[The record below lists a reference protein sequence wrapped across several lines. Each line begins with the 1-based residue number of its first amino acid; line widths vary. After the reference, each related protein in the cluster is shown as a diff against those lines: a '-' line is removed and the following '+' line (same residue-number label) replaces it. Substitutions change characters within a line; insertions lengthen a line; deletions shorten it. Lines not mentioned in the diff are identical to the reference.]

1 MAQSEL
7 ALKLQTTQQTV
18 SRWLKGINE
27 PDLDTLLKIC
37 LYLNETP
44 NSLLGYDEIPKEI
57 FEEYKNNSPPEA
69 LRPRG
74 DYLYDKGENDEL
86 FHVNLLKNNFI

>member
-37 LYLNETP
+37 FNETP

-57 FEEYKNNSPPEA
+57 FEEYKN
-69 LRPRG
+69 
-74 DYLYDKGENDEL
+74 K
-86 FHVNLLKNNFI
+86 

>member
-1 MAQSEL
+1 MPQSEL

-57 FEEYKNNSPPEA
+57 FEEYKN
-69 LRPRG
+69 
-74 DYLYDKGENDEL
+74 K
-86 FHVNLLKNNFI
+86 